1 MIIAAE
7 NNLEVGADKLPE
19 PSLCENQYNYLDHA
33 SIRGILTEV
42 KKALEEGAVDG
53 EHKEALKK
61 AYLSAIE
68 YVSNAYVPAEYV
80 VTLDDLYYAAESCL
94 ESDDAELYE
103 SIPDDWRGN
112 PYQMI
117 KDLNEKGLVSV
128 SEFIDMYDP
137 DANSESFNEATYRYI
152 SEAAKTAIRQG
163 LVGTRPAGGQD
174 LTM

>member
-1 MIIAAE
+1 MIIAGE
-7 NNLEVGADKLPE
+7 NNLEAAADELPD
-19 PSLCENQYNYLDHA
+19 PSLCENRYNYLDHA

-61 AYLSAIE
+61 AYLSAVE
-68 YVSNAYVPAEYV
+68 YVSDAYVPAEYV

-94 ESDDAELYE
+94 EGDDPELYE
-103 SIPDDWRGN
+103 SIPDDWHGN

-117 KDLNEKGLVSV
+117 KDLKEKGLVSV
-128 SEFIDMYDP
+128 SDFIDKYDP
-137 DANSESFNEATYRYI
+137 DSNSESLNAAMYGYI
-152 SEAAKTAIRQG
+152 TDAAKTAIRQG
-163 LVGTRPAGGQD
+163 LAGTGPTGDPD